1 MNYVKIIS
9 LFIMIIIFLVG
20 CISDDNDKLQN
31 SDEINIDLIE
41 DHFENND
48 FILNN
53 YYQIRINFSNFDL
66 DIIYL
71 SLEDF
76 KLVTKL
82 KNYLADDSPNIPDS
96 INKNETKNFV
106 IVFDT
111 DENEEYEN
119 FKKIV
124 YESQDHDLYY
134 ELQIPK

>member
-1 MNYVKIIS
+1 
-9 LFIMIIIFLVG
+9 MIIIFLVG